1 MPTELRS
8 LHLRTL
14 HPNDLPKILE
24 LDRRCLGGIWS
35 EGGYLREIESDRSDL
50 WVLETEQQEDLIAW
64 ACLWSILDEA
74 HVTLLAVDPA
84 YRKQGLG
91 QYLLWA
97 MLQAAQHREMSWA
110 ALEVRVS
117 NTLAINLYEKFGF
130 KLLSHRRNYYQDNG
144 EDAAILQLK
153 NLQSSEVSQSIQD
166 KAPQILLRLRESGW
180 SAPSHDISLDKY
192 FKKS

>member
-1 MPTELRS
+1 MPSEARTI
-8 LHLRTL
+8 HLRPL
-14 HPNDLPKILE
+14 QPSDLPQILE
-24 LDRRCLGGIWS
+24 LDRCCLGGLWS

-50 WVLETEQQEDLIAW
+50 WVLETAQRSLIAW
-64 ACLWSILDEA
+64 ACLWAILDEA
-74 HVTLLAVDPA
+74 HITLLAVDPA

-97 MLQAAQHREMSWA
+97 MLQAAQYRKMSWT

-130 KLLSHRRNYYQDNG
+130 TRISNRRNYYQDNG
-144 EDAAILQLK
+144 EDAAVLWLK
-153 NLQSSEVSQSIQD
+153 NLQSATVSQSIQD
-166 KAPQILLRLRESGW
+166 KAPQILSRLHQSGW
-180 SAPSHDISLDKY
+180 CDPSLDISLGKY

>member
-1 MPTELRS
+1 MPSELRS
-8 LHLRTL
+8 LHLRPL
-14 HPNDLPKILE
+14 QPSDIQPILE
-24 LDRRCLGGIWS
+24 LDRRCLGGLWS

-50 WVLETEQQEDLIAW
+50 WLLETEQQDLIAW

-74 HVTLLAVDPA
+74 HITLLAVDPT

-91 QYLLWA
+91 QYLLWV
-97 MLQAAQHREMSWA
+97 MLQAAQQREMSWA

-117 NTLAINLYEKFGF
+117 NTRAINLYEKFGF
-130 KLLSHRRNYYQDNG
+130 KLLSHRRNYYQNNG

-153 NLQSSEVSQSIQD
+153 NLQSANVSQSIQD
-166 KAPQILLRLRESGW
+166 KAPQILLRLHESGW
-180 SAPSHDISLDKY
+180 SAPSHDISLEKY